1 MKRYGNLYEKITS
14 LNNLQ
19 NAHINARS
27 GKRFYSEVKMID
39 KNPEYYTKEIQNML
53 VNKTYTVSNYEVFE
67 KVDKGKL
74 RKISKLPYYPDR
86 IIQWAIL
93 QQIGS
98 IFEKLF
104 IYDTY
109 SSIPGKGMHFGLKRV
124 KEALKDEYSTKY
136 TLKIDMKKYYQSIDH
151 FILKAK
157 LRRKFKDQ
165 DLLWLLELII
175 DSYSPGV
182 PIGSYLSQYFAN
194 YYLTFFDRYC
204 KEHLKIKY
212 YFRYMDDIVIL
223 HKNKK
228 YLHWLKKHF
237 DWWLGEELK
246 LKIKENWQVF
256 PTRVRGIDFL
266 GYRMFGD
273 YTLLRDSTKRRMIEK
288 MKKISKHS
296 RITYNDNASIQS
308 YKGWLKHCNAYNLY
322 FQHVKPLEAK
332 YVKS

>member
-1 MKRYGNLYEKITS
+1 MVDR
-14 LNNLQ
+14 
-19 NAHINARS
+19 
-27 GKRFYSEVKMID
+27 
-39 KNPEYYTKEIQNML
+39 NPEFYAKEIRNTL
-53 VNKTYTVSNYEVFE
+53 INKTYKVSDYEVFE

-93 QQIGS
+93 QQIGP

-124 KEALKDEYSTKY
+124 KEALKDEYNTTY

-151 FILKAK
+151 EILKEK
-157 LRRKFKDQ
+157 LRRKFKDK

-175 DSYSPGV
+175 NSYDDGI

-194 YYLTFFDRYC
+194 YYLTFLDRYC
-204 KEHLKIKY
+204 KEQLKIKY

-228 YLHWLKKHF
+228 YLHWLKRHF
-237 DWWLGEELK
+237 DWWLNNELK

-256 PTRVRGIDFL
+256 PVKYRGIDFL
-266 GYRMFGD
+266 GYRIFSD
-273 YTLLRDSTKRRMIEK
+273 NILIRNSTKKRMIYK
-288 MKKISKHS
+288 MKKISKHG
-296 RITYNDNASIQS
+296 RISYNDNASIQS
-308 YKGWLKHCNAYNLY
+308 YKGWLKHCNSYNLY
-322 FQHVKPLEAK
+322 MRYIKPLEVK
-332 YVKS
+332 YAES